1 MFVRCRHLRENE
13 TQTTLFRFQFGTG
26 FVKLFKLDLEGNEC
40 DLSMEMPS
48 DFHVVLDFLPMD
60 VWGVDGE
67 SNAKERVAD
76 RYRGRRHR
84 KRDSPRELAAV
95 AGNHAAARAA

>member
-1 MFVRCRHLRENE
+1 MRRSCSSRTSRCWCGCRGEMRVLGNVFVRCRHLRENE
-13 TQTTLFRFQFGTG
+13 TLTTLFRFQFGIG

-60 VWGVDGE
+60 V
-67 SNAKERVAD
+67 
-76 RYRGRRHR
+76 
-84 KRDSPRELAAV
+84 
-95 AGNHAAARAA
+95 

>member
-26 FVKLFKLDLEGNEC
+26 SVKVFKLDLEGNEC
-40 DLSMEMPS
+40 GLSMEMPS

>member
-13 TQTTLFRFQFGTG
+13 TLATLFRFQFGVG

-60 VWGVDGE
+60 VWGVEGE
-67 SNAKERVAD
+67 IDTKERFAD
-76 RYRGRRHR
+76 RYRGR
-84 KRDSPRELAAV
+84 
-95 AGNHAAARAA
+95 